1 MSLHEQLKQAPQTLA
16 IVEAVLNIWPEHLGY
31 ITKSFAGR
39 DSKMLETTEKI
50 ASAARQLMAGQE
62 QRFAQDYKLTCE
74 RVRAEEIFFYREGRY
89 RLSSFEEANREVYA
103 NAAYMREY
111 MNGLLLTQILW
122 CNHTA
127 IFEMFMNRVIGAATQ
142 DFDYLE
148 IGPGH
153 GLGIAFAAEATKC
166 RSLEAWD
173 VSETSIEET
182 RNALHRL
189 GVQKPV
195 RLELTNIF
203 TTQLPQRK
211 FDLVVIAE
219 VLEHLEEPQRALE
232 ILHNVIND
240 TGRLFITVPLNSP
253 APDHIYLL
261 RSPEEVTA
269 LVQAAGFSIDSME
282 LYATQGRDLKK
293 AFAAQ
298 MTVVAGV
305 IARPA

>member
-1 MSLHEQLKQAPQTLA
+1 MTLQEQLQQTPHTRA
-16 IVEAVLNIWPEHLGY
+16 IVDAVLAVWPEHIGY
-31 ITKSFAGR
+31 ITKSFAIR
-39 DSKMLETTEKI
+39 DEHMLQTTEKI
-50 ASAARQLMAGQE
+50 AQAARQLMAGDE
-62 QRFAQDYKLTCE
+62 LRFATDYKITCE

-89 RLSSFEEANREVYA
+89 RLSSFEDANREVYA

-111 MNGLLLTQILW
+111 MNGLLLTQIIW
-122 CNHTA
+122 CNHTS
-127 IFEMFMNRVIGAATQ
+127 IFEMFINRVIETMPN

-153 GLGIAFAAEATKC
+153 GLGIAFAAEATNC
-166 RSLEAWD
+166 RSLTAWD

-182 RNALHRL
+182 RNALNRL
-189 GVQKPV
+189 GVHKPV
-195 RLELTNIF
+195 QLELTNIF
-203 TTQLPQRK
+203 TTHLPQCK

-232 ILHNVIND
+232 ILRSVTADN
-240 TGRLFITVPLNSP
+240 GRLFITVPLNSP

-269 LVQAAGFSIDSME
+269 LVEAAGFSIDRME

-305 IARPA
+305 IARPH